1 MSDRVTPV
9 SLEGEIDVRIVE
21 NVNPGSSVVDSELS
35 ETSTN
40 PVENRVITKALKAIK
55 LNNPDAELSDTSENC
70 VQNKV
75 VTQALQNKKDVQL
88 DESIDTSTILNLF
101 S

>member
-9 SLEGEIDVRIVE
+9 SLEGEIDVKIVE
-21 NVNPGSSVVDSELS
+21 NVTPYPIDSELS

-40 PVENRVITKALKAIK
+40 PVENRVIAKALNSIE
-55 LNNPDAELSDTSENC
+55 LNNPDSELSDESENC

-75 VTQALQNKKDVQL
+75 VTQALQNKKDMQL
-88 DESIDTSTILNLF
+88 DESIETSAILKLF